1 MMNRSAR
8 TVAAVSVAVAVAGI
22 LSAAVAASSPASATP
37 PPAPAT
43 LDCGE
48 GGLVAVNTNKGN
60 AFRVADSTQNFV
72 IMSGTLLNDD
82 GTTTV
87 IQAPNG
93 TQMSRDLQTCTFTG
107 PVSGRVFQVSGFF
120 TPAT

>member
-1 MMNRSAR
+1 MINRTAR
-8 TVAAVSVAVAVAGI
+8 TVATVAVAVAGTF
-22 LSAAVAASSPASATP
+22 AGAVAASSPASATP
-37 PPAPAT
+37 PPAPAI
-43 LDCGE
+43 LDCE
-48 GGLVAVNTNKGN
+48 GGLVLVNTNKGN